1 MKDAQK
7 FRRIHYN
14 LISSIFNVGL
24 GGSDLAKNAI
34 GGLEE
39 LYGKDASKL
48 FAENLNL
55 RQKINLLT
63 LMLSS
68 G

>member
-1 MKDAQK
+1 
-7 FRRIHYN
+7 
-14 LISSIFNVGL
+14 VGL
-24 GGSDLAKNAI
+24 GGSELAKLAI
-34 GGLEE
+34 SGLEE
-39 LYGKDASKL
+39 LYGKPASTL

-55 RQKINLLT
+55 RQKINLMT